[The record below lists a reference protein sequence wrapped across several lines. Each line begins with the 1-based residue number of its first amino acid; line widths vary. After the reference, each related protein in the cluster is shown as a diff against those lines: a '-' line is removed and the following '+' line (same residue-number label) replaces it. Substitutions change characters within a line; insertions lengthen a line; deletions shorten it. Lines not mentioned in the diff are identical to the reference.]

1 MYRERIAWAWKCLS
15 NDTELS
21 SSVTLYSVL
30 IFGDFVSLK
39 EKS

>member
-15 NDTELS
+15 NDTELVVT
-21 SSVTLYSVL
+21 VTLYSAL
-30 IFGDFVSLK
+30 IFGDFVFLI